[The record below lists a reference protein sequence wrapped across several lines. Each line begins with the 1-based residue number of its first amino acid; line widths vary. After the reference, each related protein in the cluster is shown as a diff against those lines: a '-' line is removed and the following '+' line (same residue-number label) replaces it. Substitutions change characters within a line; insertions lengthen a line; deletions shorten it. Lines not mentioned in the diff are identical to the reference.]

1 MSSGAKLIAARIRPG
16 SQAMESEP
24 ASRRCHTIETAKVG
38 DGKGSGL
45 VASAAALAQKCAN
58 RAGRVAIAGAA
69 FSIIG
74 IAMNCAVF
82 ATTRRRRPRSSN
94 TSSTKLVI
102 SPRSEGCPHAAK
114 ASIGTGTESCNRF
127 RGRLHGR
134 ANLRSAARS
143 VLAVGLSLCR
153 QNLW

>member
-1 MSSGAKLIAARIRPG
+1 MSSGAKLTAARIRPR

-82 ATTRRRRPRSSN
+82 ATTRRRRPRSSS

-114 ASIGTGTESCNRF
+114 RAARADCCVGAEHTCRLEGRNF
-127 RGRLHGR
+127 R
-134 ANLRSAARS
+134 RSAYNCS
-143 VLAVGLSLCR
+143 GGHSS
-153 QNLW
+153 